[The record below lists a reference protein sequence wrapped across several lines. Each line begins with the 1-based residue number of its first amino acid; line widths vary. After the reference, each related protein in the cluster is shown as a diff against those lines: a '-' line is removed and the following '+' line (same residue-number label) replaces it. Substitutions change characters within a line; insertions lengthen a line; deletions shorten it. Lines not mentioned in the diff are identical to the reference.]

1 MGCRHSSVDSS
12 ALSILPPQ
20 VRLPSTPSTLLSFIV
35 KFVLFLSLQCEKR
48 TKVTKKRPGLAHFLK
63 KVEHIHQL
71 IFRRRLIGDTFLI
84 GPILKFHDRK
94 ITRFAEP
101 VVSTFLIIR
110 VHFHEISLN
119 LEGVQFRYVKAKAA
133 ASKVLHRKGLP
144 VWSNHQ

>member
-110 VHFHEISLN
+110 VHFHEISSI
-119 LEGVQFRYVKAKAA
+119 ET
-133 ASKVLHRKGLP
+133 RKKSP
-144 VWSNHQ
+144 NVYKSCPKMISVEN